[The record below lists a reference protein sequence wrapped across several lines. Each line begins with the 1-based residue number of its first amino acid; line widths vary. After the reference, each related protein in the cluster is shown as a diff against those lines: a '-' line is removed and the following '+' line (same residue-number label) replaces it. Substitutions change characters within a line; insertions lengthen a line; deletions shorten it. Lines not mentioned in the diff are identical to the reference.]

1 MAGFPYGSAR
11 GLGGMQIFLGL
22 AAMGLGSGD
31 LVMGLTA
38 MRYSSH
44 RYFFNFSLLGTG
56 IWTGLFFL
64 IAGSLAAS
72 IREGRT
78 AGCKIGAAQTMSL
91 LNTFIFAPGLTG
103 VSTISV
109 FKSSYEWMH
118 GYYGINGN
126 SYYYYTEFR
135 LMFYLEIT
143 LAVVGGLE
151 FIFSIATASVCCCG
165 GPYDQPAVNQVVP
178 MPMMAFPTTVQQPVA
193 PAPRPSYGFAERP
206 GTTWN
211 MGGPSTSVPP
221 GGATG
226 GDGQMVTLPA
236 AELGVLYAKA
246 NNGAE

>member
-38 MRYSSH
+38 SRYAS
-44 RYFFNFSLLGTG
+44 RYFFNFSILGTG

-103 VSTISV
+103 VTAMSV
-109 FKSSYEWMH
+109 IWSYNEMVH
-118 GYYGINGN
+118 GSYDIYGNYVYIYPG
-126 SYYYYTEFR
+126 FR

-178 MPMMAFPTTVQQPVA
+178 MPMMAFPTTMQQPVA

-206 GTTWN
+206 GTSWN
-211 MGGPSTSVPP
+211 TGGPTTSVPP
-221 GGATG
+221 SGATG